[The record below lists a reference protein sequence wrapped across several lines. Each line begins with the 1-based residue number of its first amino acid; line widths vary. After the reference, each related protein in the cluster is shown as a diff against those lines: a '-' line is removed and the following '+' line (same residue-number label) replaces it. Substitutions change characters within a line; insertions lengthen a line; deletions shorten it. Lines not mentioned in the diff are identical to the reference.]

1 MEKALIK
8 TKEKELNIFQK
19 IRLKIFKKSMNKS
32 NFDFQ
37 KYIDAPI
44 YIKRDDSIINTL
56 IGKIQDINAT
66 EREKFYLEIP
76 QDIIIERLKGPSIE
90 ELEKQMDFLEKKNPI
105 YLDELSI
112 ETQMDLAR
120 IEPSIV
126 QGITNQRNILRK
138 ALEVKQYDFWKMYPE
153 SQEIILEDMKKDGSL
168 STQLPNIIKYLKDKD
183 NFIAKQPDLL
193 SNLNIEEQLK
203 YVYRDRRYLKYV
215 SEDEQLNFIQK
226 NKEYIPFAS
235 DKISEELIKIDIGNL
250 AKTNAEFQCK
260 IVQRYPKTYES
271 ISEQVKKEIWTNP
284 DNKESIKT
292 ALGLIGAD
300 GNFSKN
306 IIENYFEILSKSDYD
321 DNSYNEGS
329 VLEKELINFLNN
341 CGAVDTREF
350 FEKSKILS
358 SHSTLLDRYTTLHG
372 GIGAEKIIAGR
383 EKYSAFQ
390 RRVVRKLDKAQMK
403 ELINLDV
410 NYILPYLGTDDS
422 SKTAKKWEL
431 TDEGKNN
438 SKIKC
443 KELLNEIY
451 GEELTNQLEECVE
464 KIYSLDMQEQIYNNL
479 EYGEDV
485 MQKRLNT
492 EKNYTNYFK
501 ILFNKNIIQNNSVD
515 EIKEYFSQINLYEK
529 PSEEF
534 YKLIKNAYGE
544 KAYEIVKSRPGLNV
558 HTINSFE
565 NFDKQILNNFGE
577 SFVHNLLNYNIRDH
591 QELMGII
598 KDKRKLENFK
608 TYYDILSKVQ
618 GNNVETIQR
627 AISEYN
633 YFDKILQNVKDV
645 EITEKQY
652 ENLIPVLCSSDNQF
666 NINTLE
672 ELQNYEEI
680 SSKIIKQRIKD
691 ENGNGEEIKEIISGD
706 ILGFK
711 KEGADVRDYGYR
723 LPEVTDL
730 YNISLEKEKY
740 KNLYTQDEIKMLD
753 CLEFVEKEKNPE
765 ILSELA
771 LNLIKEKNIQ
781 SPIIM
786 HKAVEKIM
794 DHQTELFNSSL
805 LTIEKM
811 EKLCK
816 QEESKENP
824 KITREILE
832 NGLTKYVLKGI
843 DFKFLPQNSFG
854 MGLKD
859 LIQYE
864 GNLGCSNICTR
875 LISQD
880 TIREKGIPEG
890 KEAYN
895 FIYTSIKEAGGIQS
909 FSDYDANTDHV
920 ARRIHGIGGHK
931 QKIDYNIMKRNE
943 LYVNDNEVA
952 QNRNIKKN
960 KNINNE
966 NMGGK
971 ILPDAYCGPINV
983 LTQEDIEI
991 MKKYNIPIIEIDKK
1005 CYMKPVQKENTNE
1018 NKEYER

>member
-19 IRLKIFKKSMNKS
+19 IRLKIFEKSMNKS

-37 KYIDAPI
+37 KYKDAPI
-44 YIKRDDSIINTL
+44 YIKRDDSIINAL
-56 IGKIQDINAT
+56 IVKIRGINAT

-76 QDIIIERLKGPSIE
+76 QDIIIERVKGPSFE
-90 ELEKQMDFLEKKNPI
+90 EPEKQMDFLRKKKPI
-105 YLDELSI
+105 LLDELSI

-120 IEPSIV
+120 IEPSIA
-126 QGITNQRNILRK
+126 QGKGSQINILRK
-138 ALEVKQYDFWKMYPE
+138 SLEVKQYDFWKMYPE
-153 SQEIILEDMKKDGSL
+153 YQEIILEDMKKDGSL
-168 STQLPNIIKYLKDKD
+168 NTELPNIIKYLKDKDKD

-203 YVYRDRRYLKYV
+203 YVYRDRKYLKYV

-226 NKEYIPFAS
+226 NEEYIPFAS
-235 DKISEELIKIDIGNL
+235 DKISEELIKRDIGNL

-260 IVQRYPKTYES
+260 IVQRYPKAYES

-306 IIENYFEILSKSDYD
+306 IIANYFEILSKSKYEDS
-321 DNSYNEGS
+321 SYQEGS

-341 CGAVDTREF
+341 CGAVDTRKF

-358 SHSTLLDRYTTLHG
+358 SHSTLLDYSITLHG
-372 GIGAEKIIAGR
+372 GIASELVIAGR

-390 RRVVRKLDKAQMK
+390 RRVIRKLDKAQMK

-422 SKTAKKWEL
+422 SLASKMWEL

-464 KIYSLDMQEQIYNNL
+464 KIYSLDMQKQTYNNY
-479 EYGEDV
+479 EHREGAV
-485 MQKRLNT
+485 KKRLNT

-691 ENGNGEEIKEIISGD
+691 ENGNGEKIKKIISGD
-706 ILGFK
+706 ILGFR
-711 KEGADVRDYGYR
+711 KEPAHVRDYGY
-723 LPEVTDL
+723 LLSEVTDL

-816 QEESKENP
+816 QEEGKENP

-843 DFKFLPQNSFG
+843 DFKFLPHDSSG
-854 MGLKD
+854 IGLKD

-880 TIREKGIPEG
+880 LIRENGTC
-890 KEAYN
+890 N
-895 FIYTSIKEAGGIQS
+895 FDFIYTSIKEAGGIQS
-909 FSDYDANTDHV
+909 FYHCDAATDHV
-920 ARRIHGIGGHK
+920 ARRIHGSGGHK
-931 QKIDYNIMKRNE
+931 RKIDYNIMKSNG
-943 LYVNDNEVA
+943 LYVNHNEVA

-960 KNINNE
+960 ENINNE

-971 ILPDAYCGPINV
+971 ILPDAYCGGIDG

>member
-1 MEKALIK
+1 M
-8 TKEKELNIFQK
+8 
-19 IRLKIFKKSMNKS
+19 
-32 NFDFQ
+32 
-37 KYIDAPI
+37 
-44 YIKRDDSIINTL
+44 
-56 IGKIQDINAT
+56 
-66 EREKFYLEIP
+66 
-76 QDIIIERLKGPSIE
+76 
-90 ELEKQMDFLEKKNPI
+90 
-105 YLDELSI
+105 
-112 ETQMDLAR
+112 
-120 IEPSIV
+120 IV
-126 QGITNQRNILRK
+126 QN
-138 ALEVKQYDFWKMYPE
+138 
-153 SQEIILEDMKKDGSL
+153 
-168 STQLPNIIKYLKDKD
+168 
-183 NFIAKQPDLL
+183 
-193 SNLNIEEQLK
+193 
-203 YVYRDRRYLKYV
+203 
-215 SEDEQLNFIQK
+215 
-226 NKEYIPFAS
+226 
-235 DKISEELIKIDIGNL
+235 
-250 AKTNAEFQCK
+250 
-260 IVQRYPKTYES
+260 
-271 ISEQVKKEIWTNP
+271 
-284 DNKESIKT
+284 
-292 ALGLIGAD
+292 
-300 GNFSKN
+300 
-306 IIENYFEILSKSDYD
+306 
-321 DNSYNEGS
+321 
-329 VLEKELINFLNN
+329 
-341 CGAVDTREF
+341 
-350 FEKSKILS
+350 
-358 SHSTLLDRYTTLHG
+358 
-372 GIGAEKIIAGR
+372 
-383 EKYSAFQ
+383 
-390 RRVVRKLDKAQMK
+390 
-403 ELINLDV
+403 
-410 NYILPYLGTDDS
+410 
-422 SKTAKKWEL
+422 
-431 TDEGKNN
+431 GK
-438 SKIKC
+438 
-443 KELLNEIY
+443 
-451 GEELTNQLEECVE
+451 
-464 KIYSLDMQEQIYNNL
+464 
-479 EYGEDV
+479 DV
-485 MQKRLNT
+485 MQKRLKT

-577 SFVHNLLNYNIRDH
+577 SFVHNLLNYNIKDH

-618 GNNVETIQR
+618 GNNAEIIQR

-645 EITEKQY
+645 EITERQY

-680 SSKIIKQRIKD
+680 SSKTIKQRIKD
-691 ENGNGEEIKEIISGD
+691 ENGNGEEIKKIISGD

-711 KEGADVRDYGYR
+711 KEGAAVRDYGYK

-753 CLEFVEKEKNPE
+753 CLDFIEKEKNPE

-771 LNLIKEKNIQ
+771 LNLINEKNIQ

-816 QEESKENP
+816 QEEGKENP
-824 KITREILE
+824 KITREVLE
-832 NGLTKYVLKGI
+832 NGLTKYVLKGV
-843 DFKFLPQNSFG
+843 DFKFLPHKSSG
-854 MGLKD
+854 MSLKD
-859 LIQYE
+859 LVQYE

-880 TIREKGIPEG
+880 TIRENEDL
-890 KEAYN
+890 EVN
-895 FIYTSIKEAGGIQS
+895 VVFDFIYTSIKEAGGIQS
-909 FSDYDANTDHV
+909 FSNYDAETDHV
-920 ARRIHGIGGHK
+920 ARRIHGKGGDK
-931 QKIDYNIMKRNE
+931 EKIDYNIMKRNG
-943 LYVNDNEVA
+943 LYVYDNEVA

-960 KNINNE
+960 ENINNE

-971 ILPDAYCGPINV
+971 ILPDAYCGGIDG

>member
-8 TKEKELNIFQK
+8 TKEKKLNIFQK
-19 IRLKIFKKSMNKS
+19 IRIKVFKKSMNKS
-32 NFDFQ
+32 NFNFK
-37 KYIDAPI
+37 KYENAPI

-56 IGKIQDINAT
+56 
-66 EREKFYLEIP
+66 
-76 QDIIIERLKGPSIE
+76 
-90 ELEKQMDFLEKKNPI
+90 LEKKKNI
-105 YLDELSI
+105 LLDELSI
-112 ETQMDLAR
+112 ETQMDLAK

-126 QGITNQRNILRK
+126 KGEGHQRNILRK

-153 SQEIILEDMKKDGSL
+153 AQRITLEDMKKDGSL
-168 STQLPNIIKYLKDKD
+168 NIELPNIIKYLKYKD
-183 NFIAKQPDLL
+183 NFIVKQPDLL
-193 SNLNIEEQLK
+193 SNLDIEEQLK
-203 YVYRDRRYLKYV
+203 YVYRDRKYLKYV

-226 NKEYIPFAS
+226 NEEYIPFAS
-235 DKISEELIKIDIGNL
+235 DKVSEELIKIDIGNL
-250 AKTNAEFQCK
+250 AKTNAEFQYK
-260 IVQRYPKTYES
+260 IVQRYPKAYES

-284 DNKESIKT
+284 DNKESIKA
-292 ALGLIGAD
+292 ALGLIGTD
-300 GNFSKN
+300 SDFSKN
-306 IIENYFEILSKSDYD
+306 IIANGFKILSKNGYKDIYWE
-321 DNSYNEGS
+321 EGS

-341 CGAVDTREF
+341 CGAVDTRKF

-358 SHSTLLDRYTTLHG
+358 SHSTLLDDNTTLHG
-372 GIGAEKIIAGR
+372 GIGYEKKIDGR
-383 EKYSAFQ
+383 EKYSTFQ
-390 RRVVRKLDKAQMK
+390 RRVIRKLDKMKMK

-410 NYILPYLGTDDS
+410 NYILPYLGTDGSGEDS
-422 SKTAKKWEL
+422 KMWEL

-451 GEELTNQLEECVE
+451 GDELTNQLEECVE
-464 KIYSLDMQEQIYNNL
+464 KIYSLDMQEKTDRNYTRGK
-479 EYGEDV
+479 EV

-565 NFDKQILNNFGE
+565 DFDKQILDNFGE
-577 SFVHNLLNYNIRDH
+577 SFVHNLLNYNIKDH

-598 KDKRKLENFK
+598 KDKRRLENFK
-608 TYYDILSKVQ
+608 TYYGVLSKVQ

-680 SSKIIKQRIKD
+680 SSKTIKQRIKD
-691 ENGNGEEIKEIISGD
+691 ENGNGEKIKEIISGD
-706 ILGFK
+706 ILGFR
-711 KEGADVRDYGYR
+711 KETADVRDYGYR

-753 CLEFVEKEKNPE
+753 CLEFIEKEKNPE

-771 LNLIKEKNIQ
+771 LNLINEKNIQ

-811 EKLCK
+811 KKL
-816 QEESKENP
+816 
-824 KITREILE
+824 
-832 NGLTKYVLKGI
+832 
-843 DFKFLPQNSFG
+843 
-854 MGLKD
+854 
-859 LIQYE
+859 
-864 GNLGCSNICTR
+864 
-875 LISQD
+875 
-880 TIREKGIPEG
+880 
-890 KEAYN
+890 
-895 FIYTSIKEAGGIQS
+895 
-909 FSDYDANTDHV
+909 
-920 ARRIHGIGGHK
+920 
-931 QKIDYNIMKRNE
+931 
-943 LYVNDNEVA
+943 
-952 QNRNIKKN
+952 
-960 KNINNE
+960 
-966 NMGGK
+966 
-971 ILPDAYCGPINV
+971 
-983 LTQEDIEI
+983 
-991 MKKYNIPIIEIDKK
+991 
-1005 CYMKPVQKENTNE
+1005 
-1018 NKEYER
+1018 